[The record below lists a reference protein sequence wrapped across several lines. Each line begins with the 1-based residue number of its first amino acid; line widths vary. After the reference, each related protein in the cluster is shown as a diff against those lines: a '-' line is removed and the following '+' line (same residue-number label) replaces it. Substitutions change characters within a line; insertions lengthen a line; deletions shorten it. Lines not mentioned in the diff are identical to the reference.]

1 MPVNFVS
8 TRIVASDVP
17 ALAEFY
23 GAISCVSPVFGSPEF
38 AEIRTASGT
47 VAISSQRSSDRNGA
61 GAATPRSN
69 RSVVI
74 EFMVDDVDAERARL
88 SPLVTDWVLEPTNQP
103 WGNRSMLFRDP
114 EGNLINFYKPLP
126 RAAA

>member
-1 MPVNFVS
+1 MPINFVS
-8 TRIVASDVP
+8 TRIVTSDVP

-23 GAISCVSPVFGSPEF
+23 GAISGVPAVFGSPEF

-47 VAISSQRSSDRNGA
+47 VAISSVRSSDRNGA

-74 EFMVDDVDAERARL
+74 EFMVDDIDAERARL
-88 SPLVTDWVLEPTNQP
+88 SPIVTDWVLEPTNQP

-126 RAAA
+126 RAAT